1 MIFSIF
7 VIDER
12 DIETTIINPG
22 NPSRIKKTQ
31 IMKTSQIVLSI
42 LKPRLEDYKKQLKD
56 FTDTVP
62 GNYMKFFE
70 LHACDAF
77 KLSYKIECLSV
88 FFEKD
93 KLNDIEVREY
103 LQSGIDFFTKSL
115 LERPLQA
122 GTSNTMHNLSY
133 ILKLEAQQ
141 ELLRLY
147 KQMMGKFDIK

>member
-1 MIFSIF
+1 M
-7 VIDER
+7 
-12 DIETTIINPG
+12 
-22 NPSRIKKTQ
+22 
-31 IMKTSQIVLSI
+31 
-42 LKPRLEDYKKQLKD
+42 EDYKKQLKD

-147 KQMMGKFDIK
+147 KQMIAKFDIK